1 MDNLARMKLTNWPR
15 FKILR
20 TLPGPGVKIMKSYSM
35 TLQEI
40 IDTVGEWHDHEGIN
54 TERNKLLAIF
64 CAFADLHY
72 NSPNQDYPSGDLN
85 ALRVAVEAAFQL
97 GRATG
102 RSPNEALA
110 A

>member
-1 MDNLARMKLTNWPR
+1 MMKQ
-15 FKILR
+15 
-20 TLPGPGVKIMKSYSM
+20 YSM

-72 NSPNQDYPSGDLN
+72 NSPNPEYPTGDLN

-102 RSPNEALA
+102 RPPVDTLA